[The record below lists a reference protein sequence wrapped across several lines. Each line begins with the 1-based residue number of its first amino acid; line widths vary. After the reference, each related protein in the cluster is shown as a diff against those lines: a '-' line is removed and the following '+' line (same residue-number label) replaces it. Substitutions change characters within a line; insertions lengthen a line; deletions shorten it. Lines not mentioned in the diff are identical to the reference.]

1 MSIQRLT
8 TFLVAVAVSG
18 IALAQGSVQVRTT
31 RPNANATIEKEF
43 GGGKVLVSVRDAN
56 RAEVM
61 GLGVRDFTVGRGS
74 ESAEVVT
81 VEPIER
87 STEATRHVVFVL
99 DNSYSLQER
108 GAISKLLTA
117 AGPFLKAIRP
127 IDDAHIVVLKDGK
140 PTKMGDRDV
149 HVEVLHSKSPDELQ
163 AFATNAY
170 GKKRVTDNTYLYEAI
185 YAGLSILKGT
195 PANDNRVLMIFSDGE
210 DLNSG
215 FKGDVVSQAAK
226 EVPDLHVLAVDC
238 MPGPKMD
245 DFMGSF
251 ASQNMGQ
258 ARKAGSAGDLMAA
271 FEKLA
276 TKLEHFYVVT
286 YAFAPPAVAGAPP
299 PAPSPKRV
307 AFNQAALF
315 DFDKAELKPA
325 GKEQLKEY
333 YAKTKEELSSAQT
346 VKISGH
352 TDNVGTH
359 EYNMKLS
366 KRRAQAVRD
375 YLISIGADAS
385 KMEVDGEGETQPVAD
400 NSTKE
405 GRAKNRRVEI
415 EVSGLSH

>member
-1 MSIQRLT
+1 
-8 TFLVAVAVSG
+8 
-18 IALAQGSVQVRTT
+18 
-31 RPNANATIEKEF
+31 
-43 GGGKVLVSVRDAN
+43 
-56 RAEVM
+56 
-61 GLGVRDFTVGRGS
+61 
-74 ESAEVVT
+74 
-81 VEPIER
+81 
-87 STEATRHVVFVL
+87 
-99 DNSYSLQER
+99 
-108 GAISKLLTA
+108 
-117 AGPFLKAIRP
+117 
-127 IDDAHIVVLKDGK
+127 
-140 PTKMGDRDV
+140 
-149 HVEVLHSKSPDELQ
+149 
-163 AFATNAY
+163 
-170 GKKRVTDNTYLYEAI
+170 
-185 YAGLSILKGT
+185 
-195 PANDNRVLMIFSDGE
+195 MIFSDGE

-226 EVPDLHVLAVDC
+226 GVPDLHVFAVDC

-245 DFMGSF
+245 DFMGTI

-258 ARKAGSAGDLMAA
+258 AKKVAAAPELMAA

-286 YAFAPPAVAGAPP
+286 YAFAPPPAPMAAA

-315 DFDKAELKPA
+315 DFNKAELKPA
-325 GKEQLKEY
+325 GKEQLKGY
-333 YAKTKEELSSAQT
+333 YEKTKAELSSAHS
-346 VKISGH
+346 VKITGH

-366 KRRAQAVRD
+366 KRRAEAVRE
-375 YLISIGADAS
+375 YLISIGVDAS